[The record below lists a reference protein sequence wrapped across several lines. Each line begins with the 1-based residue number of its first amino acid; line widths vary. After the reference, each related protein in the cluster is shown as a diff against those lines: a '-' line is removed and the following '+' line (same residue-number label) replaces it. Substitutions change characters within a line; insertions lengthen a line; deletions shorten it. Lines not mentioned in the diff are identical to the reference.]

1 MTDTSP
7 SKIAEF
13 VQGMRW
19 TSEHAYG
26 DTLDEVEVLMALALA
41 DRIAEL
47 EAEVAR
53 LRVALCES
61 CIAPEALMVVGK
73 PRDMSD
79 EMWQQIGSALEKARA
94 AIRAIDPALIVKE
107 VNDE

>member
-1 MTDTSP
+1 MTDTNP

-41 DRIAEL
+41 DRIADL
-47 EAEVAR
+47 EAELAEAEGVLDAAATA
-53 LRVALCES
+53 LNRVAWGEDFYCFVDAEW
-61 CIAPEALMVVGK
+61 CA
-73 PRDMSD
+73 
-79 EMWQQIGSALEKARA
+79 
-94 AIRAIDPALIVKE
+94 
-107 VNDE
+107 VNDALDQTRAFLTRHQKDSEG